1 MTRRPTEM
9 PDAQSD
15 ARFMN
20 GFPVR
25 GAAKQMRDG
34 RSPFLTC
41 PQCGFRVSGLLG
53 HHLDCAVRKTS
64 LIPMKD
70 KP

>member
-1 MTRRPTEM
+1 M

-34 RSPFLTC
+34 RSPFLT
-41 PQCGFRVSGLLG
+41 
-53 HHLDCAVRKTS
+53 S
-64 LIPMKD
+64 LSAAFE
-70 KP
+70 